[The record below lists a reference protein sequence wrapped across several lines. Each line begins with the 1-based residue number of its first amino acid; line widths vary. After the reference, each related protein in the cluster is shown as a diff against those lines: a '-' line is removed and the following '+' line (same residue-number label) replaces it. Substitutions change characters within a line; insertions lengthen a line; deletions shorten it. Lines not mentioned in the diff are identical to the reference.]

1 MDIYAKVI
9 LVMAV
14 FNALIVAAWMIYLSK
29 DDKEKLSEIVAKNES
44 AAPLNAINYD
54 DWLAKRIAAN
64 QRKQRVIAEFQALSE
79 LNNDFNAVIEGE

>member
-9 LVMAV
+9 LAMAC
-14 FNALIVAAWMIYLSK
+14 FNALIVAMWMVRLATTSK
-29 DDKEKLSEIVAKNES
+29 DEIDEIKAKN
-44 AAPLNAINYD
+44 ATPTPLNFD
-54 DWLAKRIAAN
+54 DWKAERFAAN

>member
-9 LVMAV
+9 LAIAC
-14 FNALIVAAWMIYLSK
+14 FNALIVAMWMVRLATTSK
-29 DDKEKLSEIVAKNES
+29 DEIDEIKAKN
-44 AAPLNAINYD
+44 ATPTPLNFD
-54 DWLAKRIAAN
+54 DWKAERLAAN